1 MLSFQDHRFQ
11 KEQIGWWQYHFVKK
25 LWIPN
30 NAAAPIVYLQ
40 VTWRKRK
47 ATRGTMLRD
56 NAQATEPEL
65 MTKPLSSVGK
75 SSRPK
80 VGKMIPGPW
89 KKPRKYFAWIF
100 IFHMSIMKCCQPIFS
115 THDSTLLI
123 NLSKILAYIDVFS
136 EVLRFCTIW
145 RGQKILFV

>member
-1 MLSFQDHRFQ
+1 MLSFQDQRFQ
-11 KEQIGWWQYHFVKK
+11 KEQISWWQYHFVKK

>member
-1 MLSFQDHRFQ
+1 MLSFQDQRFQ

-89 KKPRKYFAWIF
+89 KKNPQVLCLNIYFPYVNYEMLPAYF
-100 IFHMSIMKCCQPIFS
+100 FHPWFHS
-115 THDSTLLI
+115 LI

>member
-1 MLSFQDHRFQ
+1 MLSFQDQRFQ
-11 KEQIGWWQYHFVKK
+11 KEQISWWQYHFVKK

-47 ATRGTMLRD
+47 ATRGMMLRD

-89 KKPRKYFAWIF
+89 KKTRKYFTWIF
-100 IFHMSIMKCCQPIFS
+100 IFHVNYEMLPAYFFHPWFYS
-115 THDSTLLI
+115 LI